1 MNHAHRALLM
11 ILVSAAAS
19 NGPAMARAAEDYVRF
34 EGEKTAWHDGFDR
47 YDFLMDEESL
57 EITPFKR
64 PEGEGF
70 GVKAADKGKR
80 RCIVIVPKSP
90 APGNPWSWRGQYWD
104 HEPQTEVELLRRG
117 FHVAFVTPD
126 PGKQW
131 EAWYGYLTEKHGLSK
146 KPAFVG
152 MSKGGVNA
160 YDWAS
165 GHPDKVSCIYADNPA
180 IRPDA
185 FARLGD
191 LAAHDVSLLNVC
203 GSQDFLLERHTLAI
217 EARYHQLGGRITVM
231 IKEGPA
237 HHPHSLR
244 DPRPIA
250 DWIVEH
256 ARPAGDRPDF
266 ADGSFAKSYYYGLGD
281 TYTFLEKE
289 KTYATCR
296 GPGFAECYDRYDAR
310 TVSPWGLAGMAV
322 IVPKAAAPGK
332 PWVFRAD
339 PIGRDAAVDRA
350 LLAKGFHVVVA
361 PLTSQ
366 AGPVRAQWDEVYK
379 KLVAHGFSSKPVL
392 AGSGTAAGEAYAW
405 AVENP
410 DKVSCIYGENPALR
424 SLMAKEPPIDHLD
437 ALARAGVPIIHACG
451 SLDPWLEGQ
460 TRVVEGRYRALG
472 GKMTVIID
480 EGRGHHP
487 TSPRDPGPVV
497 QLILA
502 GQAEAPSRA
511 DAKPRDFRFDGPI
524 SREVLENYL
533 SRAIS
538 MEGLLNGRGDLGDNI
553 RMLKEAGAKFI
564 GRALCLW
571 GGEAEL
577 LRNLERAKAQIPE
590 AHAADPEMVLQACI
604 FEIVTTQV
612 DQVPVPDWAFVAL
625 DRPVEKRNFRYA
637 DMLYPDGRRVD
648 HWRRG
653 QSVPDVSRP
662 ETKLWF
668 YFLAASYI
676 DLGIEAIHFGQTE
689 LMNGNDRDLSHYS
702 DLLARVR
709 DHAAKR
715 ARRHL
720 VLCDSHVPGGGLV
733 RDGRLLM
740 DFHSFP
746 LRIKEV
752 PDRPQEAVLELGFSD
767 GIYGR
772 SRGGITPSGWS
783 CEHLPYLVEID
794 NWGASRQPG
803 QAKQG
808 GIWVWGYDEIT
819 WFAHQPEAYR
829 AGWLRYARDWVRDTD
844 PNGHLQM
851 PGSRTLRS
859 PLDGQRWYHA
869 NRRSEAVPDG
879 LGDEAAIQ
887 SVWASEPRR

>member
-1 MNHAHRALLM
+1 MKPFRRALLVAV
-11 ILVSAAAS
+11 VSTAVSNSPSIAPAAD
-19 NGPAMARAAEDYVRF
+19 GYVPF
-34 EGEKTAWHDGFDR
+34 EGAKTTWHDGFDR

-57 EITPFKR
+57 EITPFLQ

-70 GVKAADKGKR
+70 GVKAPDKGKR
-80 RCIVIVPKSP
+80 RGIVIVPKRP

-117 FHVAFVTPD
+117 FHVAFLTPD
-126 PGKQW
+126 PGKHW
-131 EAWYGYLTEKHGLSK
+131 EAWYAYLTEKHGLSK
-146 KPAFVG
+146 KPTFIG
-152 MSKGGVNA
+152 MSRGGVNA

-165 GHPDKVSCIYADNPA
+165 AHPDRVSCIYADNPA

-191 LAAHDVSLLNVC
+191 LAVNDVALLNVC

-217 EARYHQLGGRITVM
+217 EARYHQLGGRISVM
-231 IKEGPA
+231 IKDGPA

-250 DWIVEH
+250 DWIVAN
-256 ARPAGDRPDF
+256 ARPTGDRPAF
-266 ADGSFAKSYYYGLGD
+266 ADAGFTKSYYYALGN
-281 TYTFLEKE
+281 TYTFLERE

-296 GPGFAECYDRYDAR
+296 GPGFTECYDRYDAR
-310 TVSPWGLAGMAV
+310 TKSQWGLAGMAV

-332 PWVFRAD
+332 PWIFRAD
-339 PIGRDAAVDRA
+339 PIGRDAGVDQA
-350 LLAKGFHVVVA
+350 LLAKGFHIVVA
-361 PLTSQ
+361 PLIAQ
-366 AGPVRAQWDEVYK
+366 AGPVRAQWDDLYK
-379 KLVAHGFSSKPVL
+379 TLVNQGFAKKPVL
-392 AGSGTAAGEAYAW
+392 EGAGTAAGEAYAW
-405 AVENP
+405 AIENP

-424 SLMAKEPPIDHLD
+424 SLMAKESPLDHLD
-437 ALARAGVPIIHACG
+437 ALARAGVPLLHACG
-451 SLDPWLEGQ
+451 GLDPWLESQ
-460 TRVVEGRYRALG
+460 TRVVEKRYKELG
-472 GKMTVIID
+472 GRMTVIVD
-480 EGRGHHP
+480 DGRGHHP
-487 TSPRDPGPVV
+487 TAPRDPRPVV
-497 QLILA
+497 EFLLA
-502 GQAEAPSRA
+502 QQQETPSPA
-511 DAKPRDFRFDGPI
+511 AAQPRDFRFDGTI

-553 RMLKEAGAKFI
+553 RMLKETGAKFI

-571 GGEAEL
+571 GREADL
-577 LRNLERAKAQIPE
+577 LRNLDRARDQVPRV
-590 AHAADPEMVLQACI
+590 HAVDPEMVLQACI

-612 DQVPVPDWAFVAL
+612 EQVPVPEWAFTAL
-625 DRPVEKRNFRYA
+625 GRPVEERNFRYA

-689 LMNGNDRDLSHYS
+689 LMNGNDRDLAHYS
-702 DLLARVR
+702 EVLALVR
-709 DHAAKR
+709 SHAAR
-715 ARRHL
+715 QARRHM
-720 VLCDSHVPGGGLV
+720 VLCDSHVPSGGLV

-752 PDRPQEAVLELGFSD
+752 PDRPQEAVLERGFSD

-772 SRGGITPSGWS
+772 SKGGRAPSGWP

-794 NWGASRQPG
+794 NWGASRHPG
-803 QAKQG
+803 TPRQG

-829 AGWLRYARDWVRDTD
+829 ADWLRYARDWVRKTD

-851 PGSRTLRS
+851 PGSRTVRS
-859 PLDGQRWYHA
+859 PLDGKRWYFA
-869 NRRSEAVPDG
+869 NRPSEAVPDG
-879 LGDEAAIQ
+879 LGDEAAIR
-887 SVWASEPRR
+887 SVWAAETER